1 MKRIKSFNDY
11 SPTLQPLYKE
21 LDYSEYSKEFCKLVK
36 FSEKEFKDLESKLSC
51 DVKYKANNVHFYKD
65 KNDEFTNQAF
75 QIEVSG
81 VDKTYIISKKY
92 DEWYLIEEVSN
103 WNLKYSNRKGKYYIC
118 DQYDELIMF
127 FVDKNL
133 MSNEED

>member
-1 MKRIKSFNDY
+1 MKIKSFNDY

-21 LDYSEYSKEFCKLVK
+21 LDYSEYNKEFCKLVK

-51 DVKYKANNVHFYKD
+51 DVKYKANNVHLYKD
-65 KNDEFTNQAF
+65 KNDKFTNQAF

-81 VDKTYIISKKY
+81 MDKTYIISKKY

-103 WNLKYSNRKGKYYIC
+103 WNLKYSNRKGKYYLC

>member
-1 MKRIKSFNDY
+1 MKIKSFKDY

-21 LDYSEYSKEFCKLVK
+21 LDYSEYNKEFCKLVK

-51 DVKYKANNVHFYKD
+51 DVKYKANNVHLYKD
-65 KNDEFTNQAF
+65 KNDKFTNQAF

>member
-1 MKRIKSFNDY
+1 MKIKSFNDY
-11 SPTLQPLYKE
+11 SYKE
-21 LDYSEYSKEFCKLVK
+21 IDYSEYHKEFCKLVK
-36 FSEKEFKDLESKLSC
+36 FSEKEFKDLKSKLSC
-51 DVKYKANNVHFYKD
+51 VIEYKANNVHFYKD

>member
-1 MKRIKSFNDY
+1 M
-11 SPTLQPLYKE
+11 
-21 LDYSEYSKEFCKLVK
+21 
-36 FSEKEFKDLESKLSC
+36 
-51 DVKYKANNVHFYKD
+51 
-65 KNDEFTNQAF
+65 
-75 QIEVSG
+75 
-81 VDKTYIISKKY
+81 
-92 DEWYLIEEVSN
+92 YLIEEVSN